1 MDGAL
6 PVRNRD
12 GNLVPVDEFKK
23 VFLEYVEVISFLYD
37 LENKI
42 MTMAISE
49 YWNQPATLIDA
60 LRIYARVRREDEKR

>member
-12 GNLVPVDEFKK
+12 GDLVSVDEFKK
-23 VFLEYVEVISFLYD
+23 VFLEYVEVISFLFD

-42 MTMAISE
+42 MTMTITE
-49 YWNQPATLIDA
+49 YWHQPATLIDA
-60 LRIYARVRREDEKR
+60 LRIYTRVRREDERK